1 MAPTSS
7 ATSFRTAHREAYTD
21 LLVTSICTPTS
32 KWTHKAAFIL
42 GKASPRLRRLNL
54 NNEVFGFYFG
64 SEPYWTQREYYQ
76 PSYTFGL
83 RWDLH
88 HERP

>member
-1 MAPTSS
+1 
-7 ATSFRTAHREAYTD
+7 
-21 LLVTSICTPTS
+21 
-32 KWTHKAAFIL
+32 
-42 GKASPRLRRLNL
+42 
-54 NNEVFGFYFG
+54 VFGFYFG